1 MAGNSSVAS
10 QLADMVGMNTASG
23 TVANPTN
30 SGKGNAPGSGVKVGA
45 PASTGGAQRPPAGPP
60 GAQARPPQK
69 GPQKRPPIP
78 LGGQHMPQQRPQQF
92 SAQNPPM
99 GTAPPPA
106 PHPGLA
112 PPYPDA
118 RSPQPTLMPNGL
130 MILPPPAGFIGAGMP
145 PRVPKTFIPGMSG
158 LLGR

>member
-1 MAGNSSVAS
+1 
-10 QLADMVGMNTASG
+10 MVGINTASG

-30 SGKGNAPGSGVKVGA
+30 SGRQNVAGSGVKGGA
-45 PASTGGAQRPPAGPP
+45 PGGTGGAQRLPAAPV
-60 GAQARPPQK
+60 GAQARGSKPPAPKAPKPRQPPQ
-69 GPQKRPPIP
+69 QTPPK
-78 LGGQHMPQQRPQQF
+78 F
-92 SAQNPPM
+92 SANNPPM
-99 GTAPPPA
+99 MTQPPPI

-118 RSPQPTLMPNGL
+118 RSPQPTMMPNGS
-130 MILPPPAGFIGAGMP
+130 MVMPPPAGFIGAGMP

>member
-1 MAGNSSVAS
+1 
-10 QLADMVGMNTASG
+10 MVGTGASNNG
-23 TVANPTN
+23 SVEFPVN
-30 SGKGNAPGSGVKVGA
+30 SGRQSSSGSGVKVGA
-45 PASTGGAQRPPAGPP
+45 PAGAGGAQRLPAGNVGPQTRGP
-60 GAQARPPQK
+60 KPPQPK
-69 GPQKRPPIP
+69 QPKPRQP
-78 LGGQHMPQQRPQQF
+78 PQQTAPKF
-92 SAQNPPM
+92 SANNPPM
-99 GTAPPPA
+99 MTQPPPV

-130 MILPPPAGFIGAGMP
+130 MVMPPPTGFIGAGMP